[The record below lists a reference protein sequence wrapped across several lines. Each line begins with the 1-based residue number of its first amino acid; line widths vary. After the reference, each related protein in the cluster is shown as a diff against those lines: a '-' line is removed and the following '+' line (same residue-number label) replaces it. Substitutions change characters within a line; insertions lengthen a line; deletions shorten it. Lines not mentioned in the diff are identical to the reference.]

1 MERPLDIEALDA
13 FVAVAET
20 QSFSRAADKLHLTQ
34 PAVSKRIAGLES
46 ALGTRLFDRIGRQ
59 VRLTGAGQE
68 LLPRAHA
75 LLLDV
80 ADMERRIRNLSGTVT
95 GTLVM
100 GTSHHIGLHRLPPVL
115 QAYSRRYPGV
125 QLDIRFMDSEVACA
139 AVGKGDLELGI
150 VTLPRQA
157 LPELHLQE
165 LWDDPLG
172 VVVGQVHPLAST
184 GQPLG
189 VDTLLSHTA
198 VLPAPSTFTRGI
210 LEDALSSRREALQ
223 VGMSTNYL
231 ETLKMLAATGLGWT
245 LLPRSMLDADLVLL
259 EVEGL
264 ALQRT
269 LGIATHRRHTLS
281 NAARAMITAC
291 EEVANPT

>member
-1 MERPLDIEALDA
+1 MDIEALHA

-20 QSFSRAADKLHLTQ
+20 ESFSRAAERLYLTQ
-34 PAVSKRIAGLES
+34 PAVSKRIAGLET

-80 ADMERRIRNLSGTVT
+80 ADMERRIRNLSGIVS

-115 QAYSRRYPGV
+115 QAYSRKYPGV

-157 LPELHLQE
+157 PPELHLQP

-172 VVVGQVHPLAST
+172 VAVGRGHPLAT
-184 GQPLG
+184 AGQPLG
-189 VDTLLSHTA
+189 ADTLLAHTA
-198 VLPAPSTFTRGI
+198 VLPAPDTFTRGI
-210 LEDALSSRREALQ
+210 LEDALGPRRQALQ

-245 LLPRSMLDADLVLL
+245 LLPRSMLDTDLVLL
-259 EVEGL
+259 DVEGL
-264 ALQRT
+264 TLHRT
-269 LGIATHRRHTLS
+269 LGIATHGKHTLS
-281 NAARAMITAC
+281 NAARAMIAAC